1 MFYFIAA
8 VAIYGKNG
16 NKLVKSAFGHF
27 GDIDEDGRNSKYE
40 ILFQTI
46 AFSPGIYLDAPR
58 YSSTHSLDPD
68 LITSALAVLNG
79 ILVGEKNLS
88 DRMSSRNL
96 FTLKLAKT
104 FEKLRST
111 FFFETALIKQLDVF
125 EYMAE
130 QDNVRRLRL
139 TILL

>member
-46 AFSPGIYLDAPR
+46 TFSPGI
-58 YSSTHSLDPD
+58 
-68 LITSALAVLNG
+68 
-79 ILVGEKNLS
+79 
-88 DRMSSRNL
+88 
-96 FTLKLAKT
+96 
-104 FEKLRST
+104 
-111 FFFETALIKQLDVF
+111 
-125 EYMAE
+125 
-130 QDNVRRLRL
+130 
-139 TILL
+139 